1 MTKQVSTDMF
11 EEKKKKTISQLQI
24 TRGLEGTSRSRFPH
38 FSPKLAVTSSTRSAS
53 NRVSGVGAVCRKC
66 GSGEDKFF

>member
-11 EEKKKKTISQLQI
+11 EEKKK
-24 TRGLEGTSRSRFPH
+24 TSRSRFPH